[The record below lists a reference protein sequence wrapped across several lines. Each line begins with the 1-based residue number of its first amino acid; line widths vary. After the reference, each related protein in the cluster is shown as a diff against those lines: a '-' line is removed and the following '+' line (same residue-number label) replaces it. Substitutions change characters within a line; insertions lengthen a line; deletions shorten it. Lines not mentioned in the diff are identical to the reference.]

1 MRTTPLPDGA
11 CCEICG
17 NADPVLLRAY
27 QLGRGR
33 ERKLA
38 VLCMNH
44 AAPIEAGVLG
54 PDGLAH
60 RPSKTE
66 LFEFW
71 AERRPGVVW
80 MSPERRIL
88 RDRRERARFVG
99 PERRRILR

>member
-1 MRTTPLPDGA
+1 MRIVPIPDGA

-17 NADPVLLRAY
+17 QPDPVVLRIY

-33 ERKLA
+33 ARKSA
-38 VLCMNH
+38 VLCLSH

-54 PDGLAH
+54 ADGLAH
-60 RPSKTE
+60 KPTKGE
-66 LFEFW
+66 LFDFW

-88 RDRRERARFVG
+88 RDRRDRARFVG